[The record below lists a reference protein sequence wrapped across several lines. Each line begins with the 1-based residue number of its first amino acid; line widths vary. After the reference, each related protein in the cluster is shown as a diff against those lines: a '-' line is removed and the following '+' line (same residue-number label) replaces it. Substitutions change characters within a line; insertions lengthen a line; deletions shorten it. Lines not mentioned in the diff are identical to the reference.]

1 MDTYSIILIISI
13 IAGFLMV
20 FSLGANDVA
29 NAMASAVASKALS
42 VRQAIFLAAALNFI
56 GAVFFGSEVIGTIA
70 KGIIRADVFTD
81 KDIFMVGM
89 LAALFSAGL
98 WVLIASITSFPVSST
113 HSIIG
118 SLIGFGLASGHH
130 DAIQW
135 GSLSMIVLAWIMS
148 PFIGALFSFTVFTM
162 VRRLILYRKNIM
174 YHAML
179 WVPFWV
185 GMTIA
190 IVFLSFCFKTSVG
203 RDLQLNGLLGA
214 TLSLCIVAAFVVT
227 GLLFRKYHHSIKL
240 QDGRAAQ
247 KVENMFGKM
256 QISTS
261 CFLALSQGSNDVAN
275 AIGPVAAILFI
286 INSSDVIG
294 EQTVVP
300 FWLLC
305 MGGFGIACGIAC
317 LGKNVMSTLGERIT
331 KLNHTR
337 GFSVDF
343 SAATTVFLASN
354 FGMPI
359 STTHASVGAIVGVG
373 LAKGFGAVDFRVLY
387 KIFLYW
393 LITIPISAFT
403 CVILYFILSHILL

>member
-190 IVFLSFCFKTSVG
+190 IVFLSF
-203 RDLQLNGLLGA
+203 
-214 TLSLCIVAAFVVT
+214 
-227 GLLFRKYHHSIKL
+227 
-240 QDGRAAQ
+240 
-247 KVENMFGKM
+247 
-256 QISTS
+256 
-261 CFLALSQGSNDVAN
+261 
-275 AIGPVAAILFI
+275 
-286 INSSDVIG
+286 
-294 EQTVVP
+294 
-300 FWLLC
+300 
-305 MGGFGIACGIAC
+305 
-317 LGKNVMSTLGERIT
+317 
-331 KLNHTR
+331 
-337 GFSVDF
+337 
-343 SAATTVFLASN
+343 
-354 FGMPI
+354 
-359 STTHASVGAIVGVG
+359 
-373 LAKGFGAVDFRVLY
+373 
-387 KIFLYW
+387 
-393 LITIPISAFT
+393 
-403 CVILYFILSHILL
+403 